1 MLDELGAV
9 NISHQD
15 RRHKWLINLLH
26 QIDGMLAL
34 RSDNNA
40 IGMHQIRYCT
50 AFTQKFR
57 VADHIEVRAVAVVSF
72 D

>member
-26 QIDGMLAL
+26 QIDGMFAL
-34 RSDNNA
+34 RSDHNA
-40 IGMHQIRYCT
+40 IGMHQIALLHSLHAKIQDC
-50 AFTQKFR
+50 
-57 VADHIEVRAVAVVSF
+57 
-72 D
+72 